1 MQEKHRQKRFL
12 NLVASENFTS
22 EAVLEALGSVMQGG
36 NSEGYP
42 GARYYSGNEFVDQGE
57 RLCQK
62 RALEVFG
69 LKEEDWGVNVQ
80 PLSGTPANLYAY
92 SALLNVHDRI
102 MGLDLPDGGHLSH
115 GFQSA
120 NKKVSASSKY
130 FESLPYR
137 LEPSTGL
144 IDYENLQTLAS
155 LYRPKMII
163 AGTSA
168 YSRKIDY
175 ARMRTIAES
184 VGAYLLSDM
193 AHISGLVATGVL
205 PSPFLHSDIVTTTTH
220 KSLRGPRGAMIFFRR
235 GVRRRDKHGK
245 EELYALEELIN
256 SSVFPG
262 HQGGP
267 HQHTITAL
275 AVALRQAQTPEFKA
289 YAEAVVANARL
300 LAKCLGTSQHEGGYG
315 YTVVSGGTD
324 NHIVLLDLR
333 DRGVDGARVQRV
345 LELVSVVANKN
356 TANDYI
362 RVAHVIDRAITITQR
377 VDMRIREEAESR
389 GYKTPGGIKTF
400 LKVLGDGTDV
410 LEIGEL
416 RKEVEDWVETFPVPW
431 ENCP

>member
-1 MQEKHRQKRFL
+1 
-12 NLVASENFTS
+12 
-22 EAVLEALGSVMQGG
+22 
-36 NSEGYP
+36 
-42 GARYYSGNEFVDQGE
+42 
-57 RLCQK
+57 
-62 RALEVFG
+62 
-69 LKEEDWGVNVQ
+69 
-80 PLSGTPANLYAY
+80 
-92 SALLNVHDRI
+92 
-102 MGLDLPDGGHLSH
+102 MGLGLSDGGHLSH

-144 IDYENLQTLAS
+144 IDYDNLQSLAS
-155 LYRPKMII
+155 LYRPQMII
-163 AGTSA
+163 AGASA

-175 ARMRTIAES
+175 ARLRIVAES

-193 AHISGLVATGVL
+193 AHICGLVATGVL

-235 GVRRRDKHGK
+235 GVRRHDKNGK
-245 EELYALEELIN
+245 EELYGLEELIN

-289 YAEAVVANARL
+289 YAKAVVDNARL
-300 LAKCLGTSQHEGGYG
+300 LAKCLSTPSREGGYG

-345 LELVSVVANKN
+345 LELASVVANKN
-356 TANDYI
+356 TVPGDRSATTPKGLRLGATAMTSRGFQADDYI
-362 RVAHVIDRAITITQR
+362 RVAHVIDRAVTITQR
-377 VDMRIREEAESR
+377 VDGKIREEAESR
-389 GYKTPGGIKTF
+389 GFKISGGIKTF
-400 LKVLGDGTDV
+400 LKVLGDGKDFP
-410 LEIGEL
+410 EIGEL
-416 RKEVEDWVETFPVPW
+416 RKEVEDWVQTFPVPW
-431 ENCP
+431 EK